1 VPEILAATGFLVY
14 SAAPNYHIQYE
25 PSDENYGQWKVT
37 DTVNGTVRFYPK
49 NPVYRNSY
57 GAEMAAQEFASDV
70 EESYGN
76 ELASRLMDPAYE
88 PGVRE

>member
-1 VPEILAATGFLVY
+1 MHVQGDTDY
-14 SAAPNYHIQYE
+14 SEEFANYHIQYE